1 MWPWHVRRWVSR
13 WRSSAV
19 EMRPRWW
26 VVRAWRWIV
35 RAWRRLVRRWPAVG
49 VRLVAGR
56 HGWVPHQSIVG
67 ASSSQF
73 GRTWGRDS
81 HRVRAILVLYFSTTP
96 RKKINV
102 LRFRLHTRRPHGTSY
117 WSCVVPLPPPPNP
130 KETPKHPALHTRPH
144 TPTALSAPH
153 CRSRHSPIT
162 QSPIP
167 ASSPLPVRS
176 VSARSLLRSLPP
188 PPLCRPPLPP
198 RPHSMLRPPATG
210 RGSSWAPPGLLKLL
224 LRASRPERV
233 PASCLRAG
241 SAPWSPASARRS

>member
-56 HGWVPHQSIVG
+56 HGWVPHQGRSIGGASQAQPVWTYVGGETATERLSGAWFLCAFPPQTTFTFSFTHTAPTRYFLLVVRRAPPTSTQSQRNAQTPRTPHARTRPQHCQRRTVG
-67 ASSSQF
+67 AGAHQLL
-73 GRTWGRDS
+73 S
-81 HRVRAILVLYFSTTP
+81 HQSL
-96 RKKINV
+96 
-102 LRFRLHTRRPHGTSY
+102 RPHRFLFDPSRLGPCY
-117 WSCVVPLPPPPNP
+117 GP
-130 KETPKHPALHTRPH
+130 
-144 TPTALSAPH
+144 
-153 CRSRHSPIT
+153 CRHR
-162 QSPIP
+162 
-167 ASSPLPVRS
+167 R
-176 VSARSLLRSLPP
+176 
-188 PPLCRPPLPP
+188 CRPPLPP